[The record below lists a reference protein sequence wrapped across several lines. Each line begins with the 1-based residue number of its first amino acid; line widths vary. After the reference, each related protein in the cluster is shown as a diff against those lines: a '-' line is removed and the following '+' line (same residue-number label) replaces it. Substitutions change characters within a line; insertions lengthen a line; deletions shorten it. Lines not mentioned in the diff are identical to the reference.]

1 MRYERVGIRNQIG
14 EQIMYANIVVAVD
27 GSKPSVRALNEAIH
41 MASVSK
47 AKLCAVYVRD
57 TSASFVYGYCGDRAA
72 MQTASYKDARL
83 VVSNAR
89 RIFSKGGVTGDVSVT
104 GLESLSDDV
113 ASCLQRWVQQH
124 GADLVVIGTHGRK
137 GVRRLMRGSV
147 AERFVRI
154 ATCPVLVVRDQD
166 GNG

>member
-1 MRYERVGIRNQIG
+1 
-14 EQIMYANIVVAVD
+14 MYGNIVVAVD
-27 GSKPSVRALNEAIH
+27 RSKPAMRALNEAIH

-57 TSASFVYGYCGDRAA
+57 TSASFVSEYCGDRAA
-72 MQTASYKDARL
+72 MQAASDEEASL
-83 VVSNAR
+83 VVANAR
-89 RIFSKGGVTGDVSVT
+89 RNFSERGVTGDVSVT

-113 ASCLQRWVQQH
+113 ASCLQRWVQRH

-137 GVRRLMRGSV
+137 GVRRLWEGSI

-154 ATCPVLVVRDQD
+154 ATCPVLVVQDQD
-166 GNG
+166 GKSQVFRPDGTPRRRD